1 MVGYSDS
8 STLRPPMMYSA
19 GEASRWPGADS
30 RRLLSSGPAC
40 CRRPQGS
47 RYLCYTR
54 VLCRNFR
61 RQESTPSCRA
71 LLCCRW
77 RMLLRRCF
85 RGRGGTSRSGPG
97 VVDEYVDNRSEPRC
111 RVAMYA
117 VINSPMATTR
127 YLLRE
132 FIVKKLFRTWCI
144 LCTMSGR
151 LTNLIFLQII
161 EDVGGEPFN
170 VFLIRV
176 RAGVLAP
183 FIGGEAVGHAA
194 AV

>member
-1 MVGYSDS
+1 MQGKRVGGQA
-8 STLRPPMMYSA
+8 RIHA
-19 GEASRWPGADS
+19 GFYLQALHVVDVHKGVGIFAIRGFYAGISGVKNP
-30 RRLLSSGPAC
+30 RLHVAHFNVAVG
-40 CRRPQGS
+40 
-47 RYLCYTR
+47 
-54 VLCRNFR
+54 
-61 RQESTPSCRA
+61 E
-71 LLCCRW
+71 
-77 RMLLRRCF
+77 CF
-85 RGRGGTSRSGPG
+85 HAVVFAAGGEYASRSGPG

-144 LCTMSGR
+144 LCTMSGI
-151 LTNLIFLQII
+151 LTNLIFLQVI

-170 VFLIRV
+170 VFPIRV

-183 FIGGEAVGHAA
+183 FIGGEAFGHAA